1 MKRLA
6 LLLPILMLSGCS
18 LLKVF
23 DDPVPVKQKFP
34 AVPENLTQACPDL
47 QKAEQSEKLSEA
59 LKTVSKNYSQ
69 YHECRILVEE
79 WNQWYKEQKKVYEK

>member
-1 MKRLA
+1 MKKLA
-6 LLLPILMLSGCS
+6 LLLPILLLSGCS

-34 AVPENLTQACPDL
+34 TVPENLKQSCPEL
-47 QKAEQSEKLSEA
+47 QTAEQNEKLSEV

-69 YHECRILVEE
+69 YHECRILVDE
-79 WNQWYKEQKKVYEK
+79 WNQWYKEQKRVYEQ